1 MLHLAALTSAWQSNL
16 KGMLL
21 SDILELEL
29 SYTLKTVA
37 VALLCLFEIA
47 VCFIFWT
54 IFIWKST
61 AFVENETMVWWQSPM
76 INLKL
81 RRQMNKVIL
90 SGPAMASHCCTILY
104 PEMRIRNL
112 IAFAQQMSWTQ
123 ILMMVSTL
131 SMWYMPS
138 FLYLLRKMNSP
149 GISIVHITVHS
160 GATLY

>member
-21 SDILELEL
+21 SVILELEL

-47 VCFIFWT
+47 VCLIFWT

-81 RRQMNKVIL
+81 RRQINKLIL
-90 SGPAMASHCCTILY
+90 SGQAMASHCCTILY

-138 FLYLLRKMNSP
+138 FLFTEEDELTRY
-149 GISIVHITVHS
+149 
-160 GATLY
+160 